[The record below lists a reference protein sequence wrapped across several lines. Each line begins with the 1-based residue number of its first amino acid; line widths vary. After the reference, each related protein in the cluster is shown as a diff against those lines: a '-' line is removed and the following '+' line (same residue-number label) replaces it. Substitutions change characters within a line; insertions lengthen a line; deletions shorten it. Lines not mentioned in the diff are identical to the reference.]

1 MAKHTL
7 NILRCSHRKMFKLCL
22 AILQHC
28 ARKGSVGQKHHH
40 RYLLHYRVLN
50 KPLAWP
56 FFRILISLFVKTD
69 KNVLIFRL
77 KSNTLLWNLK
87 TTQYYENSLKNSENS
102 FLGKFGYC
110 WNQDNKFD
118 LWFFRLFDNPLS
130 NLPFQ
135 VYGDF
140 GLSGPNPR
148 PPYEVKTSG
157 LQLIFNVLR

>member
-1 MAKHTL
+1 MVFKCISNIQYSSKQLFALHGTQTMEELIIHGLTLSRIILSNGQTYFKHL
-7 NILRCSHRKMFKLCL
+7 
-22 AILQHC
+22 
-28 ARKGSVGQKHHH
+28 
-40 RYLLHYRVLN
+40 
-50 KPLAWP
+50 
-56 FFRILISLFVKTD
+56 
-69 KNVLIFRL
+69 VLIFRL
-77 KSNTLLWNLK
+77 KSNTLLRNLK

-102 FLGKFGYC
+102 FLRKFGYC

-135 VYGDF
+135 VYGVF

-148 PPYEVKTSG
+148 PPYEVKASG